1 MSVSITHLGTGSRGN
16 STLISSENGNVLI
29 DNGFSGRQL
38 EKRLASME
46 LRPTDIDCMLISHHH
61 GDHGG
66 GVEIAMKKWDIPVKC
81 NYFTAEK
88 LGLLNKENLDIFEN
102 LDRIEALTD
111 VTFLPFPVPHSGAEN
126 VGFSIVT
133 KGGDKT
139 CVVTDLGSY
148 TDEVIKHMQ
157 GCSHISIEANY
168 DLKKLLSGPYPD
180 NLKNRIMNRGGH
192 LSNKQTGILLSKV
205 IGPETKSIVLT
216 HLSKSNNKPH
226 LAESTVLY
234 HIDDIFTGDIAI
246 SLQDGPEFSHF
257 LGQEDKEKMSV
268 KI

>member
-1 MSVSITHLGTGSRGN
+1 MSVSITHLGSGSRGN

-38 EKRLASME
+38 EKRLARME
-46 LRPTDIDCMLISHHH
+46 LKPTDIDCMLISHHH

-66 GVEIAMKKWDIPVKC
+66 GVEYAMRKWDIPAKM

-88 LGLLNKENLDIFEN
+88 LGVLDKSNLELFES
-102 LDRIEALTD
+102 LDRLEILSD

-133 KGGDKT
+133 KGGEKT
-139 CVVTDLGSY
+139 CVVTDLGSE

-157 GCSHISIEANY
+157 GCSHISIESNY
-168 DLKKLLSGPYPD
+168 DLRRLLSGPYPD
-180 NLKNRIMNRGGH
+180 KLKNRIMGRGGH
-192 LSNKQTGILLSKV
+192 LSNKQTGKLLSKI
-205 IGPETKSIVLT
+205 IGPKTKSIVLT
-216 HLSKSNNKPH
+216 HLSEKNNQPH

-257 LGQEDKEKMSV
+257 LGQSEHEKMSI

>member
-1 MSVSITHLGTGSRGN
+1 MTA
-16 STLISSENGNVLI
+16 
-29 DNGFSGRQL
+29 SG
-38 EKRLASME
+38 
-46 LRPTDIDCMLISHHH
+46 
-61 GDHGG
+61 
-66 GVEIAMKKWDIPVKC
+66 
-81 NYFTAEK
+81 Y
-88 LGLLNKENLDIFEN
+88 IFDN

-148 TDEVIKHMQ
+148 TDEVVKHMQ